1 MEQYQ
6 VNKTTYL
13 LHRIFTG
20 EKTAVQLVEERIK
33 TVSCQALP
41 LTDSASI
48 SYNTGGN
55 QSAVRRSK

>member
-13 LHRIFTG
+13 LHRVFTG

-33 TVSCQALP
+33 TASCQALP